1 MKIENVN
8 RTLISV
14 IIPAYNE
21 EKNIE
26 SCIMS
31 VSAQTWK
38 NIEILVIDDGSTDA
52 TARIVRQAA
61 QQDGRIRL
69 IHLSE
74 NRQLF
79 HARLAG
85 MEAAKGDYLLSVDA
99 DDQISE
105 NYLEQLLLASL
116 TADAD
121 LAICDD
127 LIYRDPEGNVLFTPH
142 KVPAD
147 RKYLLPLENI
157 EYEYYRYN
165 GQNRIIDQSYVVFW
179 SKLYRRDLID
189 RALPWF
195 RQVKLPI
202 TYTEDVLYAGVFLRL
217 AKRTVFTH
225 HGTHYYT
232 NNPQSVM
239 HAKLSEHLGKITG
252 DQLETLY
259 FLNNFLTQTGAD
271 NQLLELYKI
280 WKSELW
286 NFLELRYAHYRKS
299 FDL

>member
-1 MKIENVN
+1 MKKDNVN
-8 RTLISV
+8 RPLISV
-14 IIPAYNE
+14 FIPAYNE

-26 SCIMS
+26 KCIRS
-31 VSAQTWK
+31 VAVQTWK

-61 QQDGRIRL
+61 QQDRRVRL
-69 IHLSE
+69 IQLSE

-105 NYLEQLLLASL
+105 DYLEQLLLASL

-127 LIYRDPEGNVLFTPH
+127 LIYRDVDENVLFTPH
-142 KVPAD
+142 KVPID
-147 RKYLLPLENI
+147 RKYLLPLENV

-179 SKLYRRDLID
+179 SKLYRRDLVD
-189 RALPWF
+189 RALPWL
-195 RQVKLPI
+195 RQEKLPI
-202 TYTEDVLYAGVFLRL
+202 IYTEDVLYAGVFLRL

-225 HGTHYYT
+225 NGTYYYT
-232 NNPQSVM
+232 DNPQSVM
-239 HAKLSEHLGKITG
+239 RAKLSERLGKITG

-259 FLNNFLTQTGAD
+259 FLNNFLAQTDAD
-271 NQLLELYKI
+271 TQLLELYKN
-280 WKSELW
+280 WKSALW
-286 NFLELRYAHYRKS
+286 GFLELRYAHYRES
-299 FDL
+299 L